1 MTLILSLLL
10 GALIGW
16 LAFSLFRLNVQ
27 QGLRTSLLIGLV
39 GGGLGMQLATMMKAP
54 PIPDGQLNVFALMIA
69 AVSASACLALLNM
82 IAARRGG

>member
-16 LAFSLFRLNVQ
+16 VAFSLFRLNVQ
-27 QGLRTSLLIGLV
+27 QGLRTSLVIGLV
-39 GGGLGMQLATMMKAP
+39 GGGVGMQLAKMMNAH
-54 PIPDGQLNVFALMIA
+54 PIPEGQLNVFALMIA

-82 IAARRGG
+82 FAARRGG